1 MDQLPSGDPAMSF
14 DLVAASIRA
23 DLSDLRTFMDVLAT
37 KLQNALPGMVI
48 VEREGGLFKRERRVK
63 VIRVQ
68 LDDKLYELS
77 RSGVTPEA
85 RLQHQVRGI
94 TLKNEP
100 VSLDVWITQLSQHLA
115 RHAES
120 SAEAR
125 AALERLVT

>member
-1 MDQLPSGDPAMSF
+1 
-14 DLVAASIRA
+14 
-23 DLSDLRTFMDVLAT
+23 
-37 KLQNALPGMVI
+37 
-48 VEREGGLFKRERRVK
+48 
-63 VIRVQ
+63 
-68 LDDKLYELS
+68 
-77 RSGVTPEA
+77 
-85 RLQHQVRGI
+85 VRGI